1 MNYFEYIYL
10 PPLYLENNN
19 FTVNLF
25 STFNFFFIVYE
36 TYGDEF
42 MRYIYKSF
50 VLICLFEK
58 GFSKNYFKKILINY
72 TPH

>member
-1 MNYFEYIYL
+1 M

-25 STFNFFFIVYE
+25 STFNFLKFFYE

-42 MRYIYKSF
+42 MRYIYKIF

-58 GFSKNYFKKILINY
+58 GYSKNYFKKS
-72 TPH
+72 